1 MELAHTPCRKTR
13 TCSPLD
19 GKVVGQVCTKTL
31 ELASHFPMLTN
42 LTALQQWPD
51 LSWTRDKLRG
61 QTCSPECPFAS
72 GIYTKERPY
81 LANNYSPHVR
91 SPQHTNLIPSPSH
104 LCPDLCQQR
113 FYSTLQTGFTAFLG
127 QINAMPALATERVQH
142 LRLRRN
148 GQDMSY

>member
-61 QTCSPECPFAS
+61 QTAAQSVPLHLEFTPRKGHTWPTTTHPMS
-72 GIYTKERPY
+72 GHPSTPI
-81 LANNYSPHVR
+81 LSPHLPTCALTCASR
-91 SPQHTNLIPSPSH
+91 
-104 LCPDLCQQR
+104 
-113 FYSTLQTGFTAFLG
+113 GFTPRCRQDLQHFLDRS
-127 QINAMPALATERVQH
+127 MPCLLWL
-142 LRLRRN
+142 LREFN
-148 GQDMSY
+148 T